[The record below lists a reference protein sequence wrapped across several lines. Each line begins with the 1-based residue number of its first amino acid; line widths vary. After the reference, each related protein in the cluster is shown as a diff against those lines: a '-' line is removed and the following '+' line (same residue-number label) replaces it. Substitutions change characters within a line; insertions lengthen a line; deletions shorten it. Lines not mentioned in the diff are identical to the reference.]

1 MATRAL
7 KPANSETVE
16 DVLSQLGE
24 PIVHPNLSAA
34 MAEAFA
40 EIEGATKSA
49 TNPHFKSK
57 YADLTSIIEAI
68 KPPLIRHGLF
78 FTQRC
83 IPSEDGVSVETVLHH
98 SSGEKEGLGTL
109 YVPANKRDPQGF
121 GSALTYARRYALQT
135 AFGVPTE
142 DDDGNAAVATARPS
156 KGEAR
161 PDNSADERLPEDLG
175 RSEGEMSS
183 SSLRAS
189 LRLLVHHINGCASVA
204 DLEDVLDTEDAKDV
218 IDNCKRRFP
227 AWWETGENMPAEFVP
242 LKSLIEQTRKGLKDL
257 ENA

>member
-1 MATRAL
+1 MATKL
-7 KPANSETVE
+7 KS
-16 DVLSQLGE
+16 LGE
-24 PIVHPNLSAA
+24 QLDDLPIIVHPNLAAA
-34 MAEAFA
+34 MSAAFA

-83 IPSEDGVSVETVLHH
+83 VPSEDGVSVETVLHH
-98 SSGEKEGLGTL
+98 SSGEKESLGTL
-109 YVPANKRDPQGF
+109 YLPANKRDPQGF
-121 GSALTYARRYALQT
+121 GSALTYARRYGLQT
-135 AFGVPTE
+135 GFGVPTE
-142 DDDGNAAVATARPS
+142 DDDGNAAVASHARP
-156 KGEAR
+156 KQGAAR
-161 PDNSADERLPEDLG
+161 PENGADERLPEDLG
-175 RSEGEMSS
+175 RGEGEMSS
-183 SSLRAS
+183 SALRAS

-204 DLEDVLDTEDAKDV
+204 DLDDVLATHDAAEV

-242 LKSLIEQTRKGLKDL
+242 LKKLIDQTREGLAQL
-257 ENA
+257 EAA